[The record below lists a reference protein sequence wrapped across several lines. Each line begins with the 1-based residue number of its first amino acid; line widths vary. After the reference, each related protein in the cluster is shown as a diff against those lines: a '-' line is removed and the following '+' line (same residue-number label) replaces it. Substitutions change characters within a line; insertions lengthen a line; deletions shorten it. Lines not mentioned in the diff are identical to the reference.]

1 MQLALNALSSF
12 APLMYE
18 HCVVVTGEWYFVRQ
32 SDEVDDKLVDMRMHL
47 KCSIDSA
54 LVNAFQPILKS
65 LVDE

>member
-1 MQLALNALSSF
+1 MHLASDAHSSF

-18 HCVVVTGEWYFVRQ
+18 HCEVVTGEWYFVTQ

-54 LVNAFQPILKS
+54 LVDTFQPILKF
-65 LVDE
+65 LVD